1 MISALNEKAGL
12 AAKSQRYETMLEQV
26 DVRRSEVTQ
35 KLLRFK
41 SDESVQEEELKKEEK
56 RLEQIQEELDRLTE
70 LEEET
75 AFRLTAAEEDGAAL
89 AARLSRSQ
97 QDYHISHSKLES
109 LKNLAERYE
118 GYGNSIRRVMEQRAG
133 FPESTAW
140 WRI

>member
-1 MISALNEKAGL
+1 
-12 AAKSQRYETMLEQV
+12 MLEQV

-89 AARLSRSQ
+89 AARLNRSQ
-97 QDYHISHSKLES
+97 QDYQDVYKRQVPL
-109 LKNLAERYE
+109 Y
-118 GYGNSIRRVMEQRAG
+118 IRRPSQGR
-133 FPESTAW
+133 
-140 WRI
+140 

>member
-1 MISALNEKAGL
+1 M
-12 AAKSQRYETMLEQV
+12 
-26 DVRRSEVTQ
+26 
-35 KLLRFK
+35 
-41 SDESVQEEELKKEEK
+41 QEEELKKEEK

-118 GYGNSIRRVMEQRAG
+118 GYGNSIRRVMEQK
-133 FPESTAW
+133 S
-140 WRI
+140 RIPGMNPN